1 MSTLAQHDFSKTIEK
16 KFYYSEIFYSIQ
28 GEGHYTGVPT
38 AWIRFFLCN
47 LQCNGF
53 GQLDPTNPDTYDLPF
68 QDFDVKSEEKD
79 HKEELIMIIFSDLL
93 LSMEDEVFLS
103 IVLM

>member
-1 MSTLAQHDFSKTIEK
+1 MTLAQHEFGKTIEK
-16 KFYYSEIFYSIQ
+16 KFYYSEIFHSIQ

-53 GQLDPTNPDTYDLPF
+53 GQIDPTNPDTYELPF
-68 QDFDVKSEEKD
+68 ENFDVSSVDKVED
-79 HKEELIMIIFSDLL
+79 CLL
-93 LSMEDEVFLS
+93 YTSPSPRD
-103 IVLM
+103 

>member
-1 MSTLAQHDFSKTIEK
+1 MSDK
-16 KFYYSEIFYSIQ
+16 KYYYSEIFYSIQ

-53 GQLDPTNPDTYDLPF
+53 GQIDPTNPHTYELPYEDFDAKKVNRVEDLPVWKHGC
-68 QDFDVKSEEKD
+68 DSSYTWAKNDK
-79 HKEELIMIIFSDLL
+79 HY
-93 LSMEDEVFLS
+93 
-103 IVLM
+103 

>member
-1 MSTLAQHDFSKTIEK
+1 MIATEK
-16 KFYYSEIFYSIQ
+16 KYYYSEIFHSIQ

-53 GQLDPTNPDTYDLPF
+53 GQIDPTNPDT
-68 QDFDVKSEEKD
+68 
-79 HKEELIMIIFSDLL
+79 
-93 LSMEDEVFLS
+93 
-103 IVLM
+103 

>member
-1 MSTLAQHDFSKTIEK
+1 MNGVDK
-16 KFYYSEIFYSIQ
+16 KYYFSEIFHSIQ

-53 GQLDPTNPDTYDLPF
+53 GQTSGRISQRLHPSSCTSPGAAGA
-68 QDFDVKSEEKD
+68 
-79 HKEELIMIIFSDLL
+79 
-93 LSMEDEVFLS
+93 
-103 IVLM
+103 